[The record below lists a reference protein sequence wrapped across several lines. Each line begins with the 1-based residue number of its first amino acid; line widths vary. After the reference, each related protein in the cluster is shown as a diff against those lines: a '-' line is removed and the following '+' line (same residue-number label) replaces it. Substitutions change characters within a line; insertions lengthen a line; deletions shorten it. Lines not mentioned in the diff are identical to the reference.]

1 MFTNLVPVAAL
12 STYFG
17 FSSFSGSDRSS
28 TRQIPDPY
36 YTQKMTEATPN
47 ESVHRQL
54 LVRCVVVNSDG
65 ELSQRYV
72 EHNLFHLWRYVMEHR
87 HQVEVLRSEHCLWLP
102 AAEYER
108 QRAYFDQ
115 TGRIEMVD
123 RIHVAVFE
131 PDSGIV
137 HAQQRFVALEDASIA
152 TEALLRQYSDKQ
164 RASCLLYTSPSPRDS

>member
-1 MFTNLVPVAAL
+1 M
-12 STYFG
+12 
-17 FSSFSGSDRSS
+17 
-28 TRQIPDPY
+28 
-36 YTQKMTEATPN
+36 TQANSN

-54 LVRCVVVNSDG
+54 LVRCVVVNADG

-72 EHNLFHLWRYVMEHR
+72 EHNLFHLWRYMMEHR

-123 RIHVAVFE
+123 RIHVAVFD

-137 HAQQRFVALEDASIA
+137 NAQQRFAALEDSGIA
-152 TEALLRQYSDKQ
+152 TDSLLRQYPEAQ
-164 RASCLLYTSPSPRDS
+164 RTSADFAFEIDSGVAVVQKSARSEIPESVSVTDRPH